1 VGLCHKINKRL
12 RGGKGMAKSKI
23 QETHKL
29 SIEGILDI
37 RSDNTIRISVE
48 DIGDKELSDLLLKF
62 NGENV
67 KFGVALNN
75 EITE

>member
-1 VGLCHKINKRL
+1 
-12 RGGKGMAKSKI
+12 MAKSKI

-29 SIEGILDI
+29 SVEGILDI
-37 RSDNTIRISVE
+37 RNDNTIRISVE

-62 NGENV
+62 NGENI
-67 KFGVALNN
+67 KLTTALNN

>member
-1 VGLCHKINKRL
+1 
-12 RGGKGMAKSKI
+12 MAKSKI